1 MEKVRWAALIT
12 FFALFSLTLSL
23 GIWQINRGYEK
34 KELENTY
41 SLQQSYPVEE
51 ITYNLD
57 SKINLYR
64 NVSIKGRFLEDLFY
78 LDNKIH
84 NGKPGVVVM
93 SPFELD
99 DGSAL
104 MISRGWIEMTDRKN
118 FKRIKTPA
126 ESLSLVGTLRPSSTG
141 LTLSSNTTFE
151 LDSSLFLIQ
160 SLDLDEIKS
169 IIGRDLKDFVLELSD
184 LSPASFTSIWKPINL
199 SSYRHFGYAFQWFGL
214 SVVILV
220 GVCVYLFRG
229 KRNES
234 K

>member
-12 FFALFSLTLSL
+12 FFALFVLTLSL

-34 KELENTY
+34 KELENIY
-41 SLQQSYPVEE
+41 SLQQSYPIEE

-57 SKINLYR
+57 SEINLYR
-64 NVSIKGRFLEDLFY
+64 SVSIKGKFLEDLFY

-104 MISRGWIEMTDRKN
+104 MISRGWVEMTDRNN
-118 FKRIKTPA
+118 FKRIYTPE
-126 ESLSLVGTLRPSSTG
+126 ESLTLVGTLRPSSTG
-141 LTLSSNTTFE
+141 LTLSSNTTLKLEKAF
-151 LDSSLFLIQ
+151 FLIQ
-160 SLDLDEIKS
+160 ALDLSEIKS
-169 IIGRDLKDFVLELSD
+169 IIGRDLKASVLELSD

-214 SVVILV
+214 SIVILV

-229 KRNES
+229 KR
-234 K
+234 

>member
-12 FFALFSLTLSL
+12 FFALFVLTLSL

-34 KELENTY
+34 KELENIY
-41 SLQQSYPVEE
+41 SLQQSYPIEE

-57 SKINLYR
+57 SEINLYR
-64 NVSIKGRFLEDLFY
+64 SVSIKGKFLEDLFY

-93 SPFELD
+93 SPFELN
-99 DGSAL
+99 DGSVL
-104 MISRGWIEMTDRKN
+104 MISRGWVEMTDRNN
-118 FKRIKTPA
+118 FKRINTPE

-141 LTLSSNTTFE
+141 LTLSSNTTLE
-151 LDSSLFLIQ
+151 LENAFFLIQ
-160 SLDLDEIKS
+160 ALDLSEIKS
-169 IIGRDLKDFVLELSD
+169 IIGRDLKASVLELSD

-214 SVVILV
+214 SIVILV

-229 KRNES
+229 KR
-234 K
+234 

>member
-12 FFALFSLTLSL
+12 FFALFVLTLSL

-34 KELENTY
+34 KELENIY
-41 SLQQSYPVEE
+41 SLQQSYPIEE

-57 SKINLYR
+57 SEINLYR
-64 NVSIKGRFLEDLFY
+64 SVSIKGKFLEDLFY

-104 MISRGWIEMTDRKN
+104 MISRGWVEMADRNN
-118 FKRIKTPA
+118 FKRIYTPE
-126 ESLSLVGTLRPSSTG
+126 ESLTLVGTLRPSSTG
-141 LTLSSNTTFE
+141 LTLSSNTTLKLEKAF
-151 LDSSLFLIQ
+151 FLIQ
-160 SLDLDEIKS
+160 ALDLSEIKS
-169 IIGRDLKDFVLELSD
+169 IIGRDLKASVLELSD

-214 SVVILV
+214 SIVILV

-229 KRNES
+229 NRK
-234 K
+234 

>member
-12 FFALFSLTLSL
+12 FFASFTLTLSL
-23 GIWQINRGYEK
+23 GVWQINRGYEK

-41 SLQQSYPVEE
+41 SLQQSYPIEE

-57 SKINLYR
+57 SEINLYR
-64 NVSIKGRFLEDLFY
+64 NVSIKGRFLKDLFY

-84 NGKPGVVVM
+84 NGKPGVVVL
-93 SPFELD
+93 SPIELD

-104 MISRGWIEMTDRKN
+104 IISRGRIEMTDRKN

-126 ESLSLVGTLRPSSTG
+126 ESLSLVGTLRPSSKG

-151 LDSSLFLIQ
+151 LESSLFLIQ

>member
-1 MEKVRWAALIT
+1 M
-12 FFALFSLTLSL
+12 
-23 GIWQINRGYEK
+23 Y
-34 KELENTY
+34 
-41 SLQQSYPVEE
+41 
-51 ITYNLD
+51 
-57 SKINLYR
+57 
-64 NVSIKGRFLEDLFY
+64 
-78 LDNKIH
+78 
-84 NGKPGVVVM
+84 
-93 SPFELD
+93 
-99 DGSAL
+99 
-104 MISRGWIEMTDRKN
+104 
-118 FKRIKTPA
+118 KRQ
-126 ESLSLVGTLRPSSTG
+126 ESLSLVGTLRPSSRG

-151 LDSSLFLIQ
+151 LESSLFLIQ

>member
-12 FFALFSLTLSL
+12 FFALFVLTLSL

-34 KELENTY
+34 KELENIY
-41 SLQQSYPVEE
+41 SLQQSYPIEE

-57 SKINLYR
+57 SEINLYR
-64 NVSIKGRFLEDLFY
+64 SVSIKGKFLEDLFY

-104 MISRGWIEMTDRKN
+104 MISRGWVEMTDRNN
-118 FKRIKTPA
+118 FKRINTPE
-126 ESLSLVGTLRPSSTG
+126 ESLTLVGTLRPFSTG
-141 LTLSSNTTFE
+141 LTLSSNTTLKLENAF
-151 LDSSLFLIQ
+151 FLIQ
-160 SLDLDEIKS
+160 ALDLSEIKS
-169 IIGRDLKDFVLELSD
+169 IIGRDLKASVLELSD

-214 SVVILV
+214 SIVILV

-229 KRNES
+229 KR

>member
-12 FFALFSLTLSL
+12 FFALFVLTLSL

-34 KELENTY
+34 KELENIY
-41 SLQQSYPVEE
+41 SLQQSYPIEE

-57 SKINLYR
+57 SEINLYR
-64 NVSIKGRFLEDLFY
+64 SVSIKGKFLEDLFY

-104 MISRGWIEMTDRKN
+104 MISRGWVEMTDRNN
-118 FKRIKTPA
+118 FKRINTPE
-126 ESLSLVGTLRPSSTG
+126 ESLTLVGTLRPSSTG
-141 LTLSSNTTFE
+141 LTLNSNTTLKLENAF
-151 LDSSLFLIQ
+151 FLIQ
-160 SLDLDEIKS
+160 ALDLSEIKS
-169 IIGRDLKDFVLELSD
+169 IIGRDLKASVLELSD

-214 SVVILV
+214 SIVILV

-229 KRNES
+229 KR
-234 K
+234 

>member
-12 FFALFSLTLSL
+12 FFALFVLTLSL

-34 KELENTY
+34 KELENIY
-41 SLQQSYPVEE
+41 SLQQSYPIEE

-57 SKINLYR
+57 SEINLYR
-64 NVSIKGRFLEDLFY
+64 SVSIKGKFLEDLFY

-104 MISRGWIEMTDRKN
+104 MISRGWVEMTDRNN
-118 FKRIKTPA
+118 FKRIYTPE
-126 ESLSLVGTLRPSSTG
+126 ESLTLVGTLRPSSTG
-141 LTLSSNTTFE
+141 LTLSSNTTLKLEKAF
-151 LDSSLFLIQ
+151 FLIQ
-160 SLDLDEIKS
+160 ALDLSEIKS
-169 IIGRDLKDFVLELSD
+169 IIGRDLKASVLELSD

-214 SVVILV
+214 SIVILV

-229 KRNES
+229 KR

>member
-1 MEKVRWAALIT
+1 MEKIRWAALIT
-12 FFALFSLTLSL
+12 FFALFVLTLSL

-34 KELENTY
+34 KELENIY
-41 SLQQSYPVEE
+41 SLQQSYPIEE

-57 SKINLYR
+57 SEINLYR
-64 NVSIKGRFLEDLFY
+64 SVSIKGKFLEDLFY

-104 MISRGWIEMTDRKN
+104 MISRGWVEMTDRNN
-118 FKRIKTPA
+118 FKRINTPQ
-126 ESLSLVGTLRPSSTG
+126 EPLTLVGTLRPSSTG
-141 LTLSSNTTFE
+141 LTLSSNTILKLENSF
-151 LDSSLFLIQ
+151 FLIQ
-160 SLDLDEIKS
+160 ALDLSEIKS
-169 IIGRDLKDFVLELSD
+169 IIGRDLKASVLELSD

-214 SVVILV
+214 SIVILV

-229 KRNES
+229 KR

>member
-12 FFALFSLTLSL
+12 FFALFVLTLSL

-34 KELENTY
+34 KELENIY
-41 SLQQSYPVEE
+41 SFQQSYPIEE

-57 SKINLYR
+57 SEINLYR
-64 NVSIKGRFLEDLFY
+64 SVSIKGKFLEDLFY

-104 MISRGWIEMTDRKN
+104 MISRGWVEMTDRNN
-118 FKRIKTPA
+118 FKRINTPQ
-126 ESLSLVGTLRPSSTG
+126 EPLTLVGTLRPSSTG
-141 LTLSSNTTFE
+141 LTLSSNTILKLENSF
-151 LDSSLFLIQ
+151 FLIQ
-160 SLDLDEIKS
+160 ALDLSEIKS
-169 IIGRDLKDFVLELSD
+169 IIGRDLKASVLELSD

-214 SVVILV
+214 SIVILV

-229 KRNES
+229 KR

>member
-12 FFALFSLTLSL
+12 FFALFVLTLSL

-34 KELENTY
+34 KELENIY
-41 SLQQSYPVEE
+41 SLQQSYPIEE

-57 SKINLYR
+57 SEINLYR
-64 NVSIKGRFLEDLFY
+64 SVSIKGKFLEDLFY

-104 MISRGWIEMTDRKN
+104 MISRGWVEMADRNN
-118 FKRIKTPA
+118 FKRINTPE
-126 ESLSLVGTLRPSSTG
+126 ESLTLVGTLRPSSTG
-141 LTLSSNTTFE
+141 LTLSSNTTLKLEKAF
-151 LDSSLFLIQ
+151 FLIQ
-160 SLDLDEIKS
+160 ALDLSEIKS
-169 IIGRDLKDFVLELSD
+169 IIGRDLKASVLELSD

-214 SVVILV
+214 SIVILV

-229 KRNES
+229 KR
-234 K
+234 

>member
-12 FFALFSLTLSL
+12 FFALFVLTLSL

-34 KELENTY
+34 KELENIY
-41 SLQQSYPVEE
+41 SLQQSYPIEE

-57 SKINLYR
+57 SEINLYR
-64 NVSIKGRFLEDLFY
+64 SVSIKGKFLEDLFY

-99 DGSAL
+99 DGSVL
-104 MISRGWIEMTDRKN
+104 MISRGWVEMTDRNN
-118 FKRIKTPA
+118 FKRINTPE
-126 ESLSLVGTLRPSSTG
+126 ESLTLVGTLRPSSTG
-141 LTLSSNTTFE
+141 LTLSSNTTLE
-151 LDSSLFLIQ
+151 LENAFFLIQ
-160 SLDLDEIKS
+160 ALDLSEIKS
-169 IIGRDLKDFVLELSD
+169 IIGRDLKASVLELSD

-214 SVVILV
+214 SIVILV

-229 KRNES
+229 KR
-234 K
+234 

>member
-12 FFALFSLTLSL
+12 FFALFVLTLSL

-34 KELENTY
+34 KELENIY
-41 SLQQSYPVEE
+41 SLQQSYPIEE

-57 SKINLYR
+57 SEINLYR
-64 NVSIKGRFLEDLFY
+64 SVSIKGKFLEDLFY

-93 SPFELD
+93 SPFELN
-99 DGSAL
+99 DGSVL
-104 MISRGWIEMTDRKN
+104 MISRGWVEMTDRNN
-118 FKRIKTPA
+118 FKRINTPE
-126 ESLSLVGTLRPSSTG
+126 ESLTLVGTLRPSSTG
-141 LTLSSNTTFE
+141 LTLSSNTTLE
-151 LDSSLFLIQ
+151 LENSFFLIQ
-160 SLDLDEIKS
+160 ALDLSEIKS
-169 IIGRDLKDFVLELSD
+169 IIGRDLKASVLELSD

-214 SVVILV
+214 SIVILV

-229 KRNES
+229 KR
-234 K
+234 

>member
-1 MEKVRWAALIT
+1 M
-12 FFALFSLTLSL
+12 
-23 GIWQINRGYEK
+23 
-34 KELENTY
+34 
-41 SLQQSYPVEE
+41 
-51 ITYNLD
+51 
-57 SKINLYR
+57 
-64 NVSIKGRFLEDLFY
+64 
-78 LDNKIH
+78 
-84 NGKPGVVVM
+84 
-93 SPFELD
+93 
-99 DGSAL
+99 
-104 MISRGWIEMTDRKN
+104 
-118 FKRIKTPA
+118 
-126 ESLSLVGTLRPSSTG
+126 SLVGTLRPSSRG

-151 LDSSLFLIQ
+151 LESSLFLIQ

>member
-12 FFALFSLTLSL
+12 FFALFVLTLSL

-34 KELENTY
+34 KELENIY
-41 SLQQSYPVEE
+41 SLQQSYPIEE

-57 SKINLYR
+57 SEINLYR
-64 NVSIKGRFLEDLFY
+64 SVSIKGKFLEDLFY

-104 MISRGWIEMTDRKN
+104 MISRGWVEMADRNN
-118 FKRIKTPA
+118 FKRINTPE
-126 ESLSLVGTLRPSSTG
+126 ESLTLVGTLRPSSTG
-141 LTLSSNTTFE
+141 LTLSSNTTLKLEKAF
-151 LDSSLFLIQ
+151 FLIQ
-160 SLDLDEIKS
+160 ALDLSEIKS
-169 IIGRDLKDFVLELSD
+169 IIGRDLKASVLELSD

-214 SVVILV
+214 SIVILV

-229 KRNES
+229 KR

>member
-1 MEKVRWAALIT
+1 MEKIRWAALIT
-12 FFALFSLTLSL
+12 FFALFVLTLSL

-34 KELENTY
+34 KELENIY
-41 SLQQSYPVEE
+41 SLQQSYPIEE

-57 SKINLYR
+57 SEINLYR
-64 NVSIKGRFLEDLFY
+64 SVSIKGKFLEDLFY

-104 MISRGWIEMTDRKN
+104 MISRGWVEMTDRNN
-118 FKRIKTPA
+118 FKRINTPQ
-126 ESLSLVGTLRPSSTG
+126 EPLTLVGTLRPSSTG
-141 LTLSSNTTFE
+141 LTLSSNTTLKLENSF
-151 LDSSLFLIQ
+151 FLIQ
-160 SLDLDEIKS
+160 ALDLSEIKS
-169 IIGRDLKDFVLELSD
+169 IIGRDLKASVLELSD

-214 SVVILV
+214 SIVILV

-229 KRNES
+229 KR